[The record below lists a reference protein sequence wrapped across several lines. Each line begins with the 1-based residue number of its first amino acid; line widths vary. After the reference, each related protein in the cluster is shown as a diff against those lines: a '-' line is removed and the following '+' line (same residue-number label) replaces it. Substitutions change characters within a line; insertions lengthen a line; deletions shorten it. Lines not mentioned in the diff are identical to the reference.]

1 MELNTI
7 EKFLLIAHHPE
18 KWWFKTPQIQL
29 KYGLTGAMLLEFSIR
44 KNIELV
50 DNKIRVNKES
60 ITSDED
66 YSIFDDFIQTMI
78 QANRLHKPKYWI
90 QKFGRKSR
98 KLKWEILR
106 GLEKKRLIR
115 IEHLKFIFIPYRRSY
130 LTDRRLREKLIHEL
144 RDSLTY
150 KKKISEE
157 GIAILGL
164 IEACKMYR
172 VLSPD
177 RSKRR
182 QIKKELKLVLKESP
196 ISEVVQAT
204 IRQTQI
210 AITMA
215 IAASSAGAAG
225 AGR

>member
-7 EKFLLIAHHPE
+7 EKFSLIAHHPE

-29 KYGLTGAMLLEFSIR
+29 KYGLSGALLLEFSMR
-44 KNIELV
+44 ESIELV
-50 DNKIRVNKES
+50 NERVQLKTKSKIQDKDYP
-60 ITSDED
+60 ILDE
-66 YSIFDDFIQTMI
+66 FIEIMI
-78 QANRLHKPKYWI
+78 QSNRLHKPKYWI

-106 GLEKKRLIR
+106 GLEKKRLMR
-115 IEHLKFIFIPYRRSY
+115 IEHSKFIFIPYRRAY
-130 LTDRRLREKLIHEL
+130 LTNRNIREKILHEL

-150 KKKISEE
+150 KKTLTEE
-157 GIAILGL
+157 DIAILGL

-172 VLSPD
+172 ILSPD

-182 QIKKELKLVLKESP
+182 QLKKDLRLVLKESP

-204 IRQTQI
+204 IRQIKISI
-210 AITMA
+210 AIA
-215 IAASSAGAAG
+215 VAASSAGAAG